1 MTCRGLVLN
10 SGWGWGE
17 VFSLSTEVGYKVNS
31 YCVIYTVIGTKDIA
45 RKLDIIPVPTDHMAQ
60 TEVEQIIIKV
70 HLL

>member
-17 VFSLSTEVGYKVNS
+17 VFALSTEVGYKVNS
-31 YCVIYTVIGTKDIA
+31 YCVIGTKDIA